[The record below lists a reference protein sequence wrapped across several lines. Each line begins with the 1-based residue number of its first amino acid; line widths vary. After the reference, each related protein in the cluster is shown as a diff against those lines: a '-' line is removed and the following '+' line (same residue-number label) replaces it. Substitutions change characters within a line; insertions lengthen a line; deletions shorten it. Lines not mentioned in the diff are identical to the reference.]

1 MPWKDLGP
9 MEQRLEFLKHV
20 LAMHEAFARTCR
32 RYDISRKTGYK
43 WLQRYHEGG
52 QQGLNDRSRA
62 PKHHPQSIDE
72 ELAKTLVEMR
82 QRHCDWGPITVVN
95 ALRRKGYKDLP
106 APSTVGD
113 LFKRR
118 GLVRPRVRR
127 PRRPAE
133 APPVAD
139 FAAPNRCWCIDFKG
153 QFQMN
158 NRQWCYPLTV
168 TDGCSRFLLCCDGKN
183 STDMAGAKKS
193 MERCFAEFGLPD
205 AILSDNGVPFSSAG
219 AGGLSQLSVWW
230 VKLGIRPMRI
240 MRGKP
245 QQNGRHERMHGT
257 LQRKV
262 GDNPADSMP
271 NQQRALDAFRL
282 EYNNE
287 RPHRA
292 LDGKTPSDV
301 YEPSEKPFPATLEPP
316 AYPGHHELRSV
327 RTDGSIKWRGR
338 HLFLGDAF
346 HGELVG
352 LKEFADDRWLIRF
365 GPIDLAVLDD
375 RGPEPEIRRL
385 PHPASLGAQD
395 CPG

>member
-1 MPWKDLGP
+1 
-9 MEQRLEFLKHV
+9 MEQRLEFLRRV
-20 LAMHEAFARTCR
+20 LAGHEAFAETCR
-32 RYDISRKTGYK
+32 HYDVSRKTGYK

-52 QQGLNDRSRA
+52 QQGLRDLSRA
-62 PKHHPQSIDE
+62 PKHHPQAIGKE
-72 ELAKTLVEMR
+72 VAETLVEMR
-82 QRHCDWGPITVVN
+82 RRHPDWGPMTIVS
-95 ALRRKGYKDLP
+95 ALRRKGYQELP

-113 LFKRR
+113 LLKRR
-118 GLVRPRVRR
+118 GLIKPRLRR
-127 PRRPAE
+127 PRRTAQT
-133 APPVAD
+133 PPVAD
-139 FAAPNRCWCIDFKG
+139 FTAPNRCWCIDFKG

-158 NRQWCYPLTV
+158 NRLWCYPLTI
-168 TDGCSRFLLCCDGKN
+168 TDGCSRFLLCCDGK
-183 STDMAGAKKS
+183 SGTDMAGAKKS

-205 AILSDNGVPFSSAG
+205 AILSDNGTPFSSAG
-219 AGGLSQLSVWW
+219 AAGLSQLSVWW

-240 MRGKP
+240 MSGKP

-262 GDNPADSMP
+262 GDNPADSMHQ
-271 NQQRALDAFRL
+271 QQRALDAFRL
-282 EYNNE
+282 EYNSE

-301 YEPSEKPFPATLEPP
+301 YEPSEKPLPAKLESL

-327 RTDGSIKWRGR
+327 RTDGSIKWRCR
-338 HLFLGDAF
+338 TLFLGDAF
-346 HGELVG
+346 QGELVG

-375 RGPEPEIRRL
+375 RGPEPEILRL

>member
-1 MPWKDLGP
+1 
-9 MEQRLEFLKHV
+9 MEQRLEFLTHV
-20 LAMHEAFARTCR
+20 LAEHEAFARTCR
-32 RYDISRKTGYK
+32 RYGVSRRTGYK
-43 WLQRYHEGG
+43 WLQRFHQGG
-52 QQGLNDRSRA
+52 QQGLHDRSRA
-62 PKHHPQSIDE
+62 PKHHPQAIGE
-72 ELAKTLVEMR
+72 EMAEMLVEVR
-82 QRHCDWGPITVVN
+82 QRHPDWGPITIVS
-95 ALRRKGYKDLP
+95 ALKRKGVQDLP

-113 LFKRR
+113 LLKRR
-118 GLVRPRVRR
+118 GLVKLRLRKF
-127 PRRPAE
+127 RRPAG

-139 FAAPNRCWCIDFKG
+139 FTAPNRCWCIDFKG
-153 QFQMN
+153 QFQMH

-168 TDGCSRFLLCCDGKN
+168 TDGHSRFLLCCDGKRG
-183 STDMAGAKKS
+183 TDIAGAKKS

-205 AILSDNGVPFSSAG
+205 AILSDNGVPFSSVG

-240 MRGKP
+240 TRGKP

-262 GDNPADSMP
+262 GDAPAASMP
-271 NQQRALDAFRL
+271 QQQRALDAFRL
-282 EYNNE
+282 EYNTE

-292 LDGKTPSDV
+292 LDGKTPADLYV
-301 YEPSEKPFPATLEPP
+301 PSEKPFPTKLESP

-327 RTDGSIKWRGR
+327 RTDGSIKWRGFT
-338 HLFLGDAF
+338 LFLSEALQ
-346 HGELVG
+346 GELVG
-352 LKEFADDRWLIRF
+352 LKEVALDKWLIRF

-375 RGPEPEIRRL
+375 RRSEPEILRL